1 MTTLI
6 HRSSKRLPTLAL
18 LGTLTASMAIAAP
31 QSAQADHPVVVG
43 GFTLGAV
50 AQAALITAA
59 GAVAVALIEAAA
71 DDVVAGIGG
80 DSNGGEGGEEAGD
93 GDGGDGGD
101 GGDTGSGGEGGEGS
115 NSDGLSG
122 NRVAA
127 TNALEQGCFATMP
140 GGSIQGGGPGTSK
153 FLNINGVP
161 LDMQAYMTRDIDF
174 SLIWNANQQSL
185 AARAD
190 YHFDGDVM
198 KSPSQCDYIYN
209 SDTIT
214 WDLVVK
220 ENPNAQ
226 DDFFLFSFEE
236 LVLTTTDVP
245 NTFGR
250 SSVVFKV
257 FQGANQIWQWEASA
271 RQGFASTHSPVP
283 PFTTVT
289 ASPGELLIENFLA
302 PIPVTFAPGN
312 NLANVRVEMTYAGRG
327 MRW

>member
-31 QSAQADHPVVVG
+31 QPAQADHPVVIG
-43 GFTLGAV
+43 GFTLGAL
-50 AQAALITAA
+50 AQAALITAG

-71 DDVVAGIGG
+71 DVVSAGLGG

-93 GDGGDGGD
+93 GDGDGGD
-101 GGDTGSGGEGGEGS
+101 GGDTGGNGEGS
-115 NSDGLSG
+115 SSDGLSG

-127 TNALEQGCFATMP
+127 INALTQGCFATMP
-140 GGSIQGGGPGTSK
+140 GGSIQGAGPGTSK

-161 LDMQAYMTRDIDF
+161 LNMQAFMTRDIDL
-174 SLIWNANQQSL
+174 SLVWNPAQQSL

-198 KSPSQCDYIYN
+198 QSPSQCDYIYN

-214 WDLVVK
+214 WNLQLK
-220 ENPNAQ
+220 ENPGAPN
-226 DDFFLFSFEE
+226 DFFLLSFEE

-245 NTFGR
+245 DTFGR
-250 SSVVFKV
+250 SSVEFKV
-257 FQGANQIWQWEASA
+257 FQGGNQIWQWEARA
-271 RQGFASTHSPVP
+271 RQGFASTHGPVP
-283 PFTTVT
+283 PFSTVT
-289 ASPGELLIENFLA
+289 SSLGELMIENFLA
-302 PIPVTFAPGN
+302 PIPITFPPGSN
-312 NLANVRVEMTYAGRG
+312 MTNVRVEMTYAGRG